1 MKKQWMRWA
10 ALAMA
15 AALLMTAAGCGQ
27 QSSDQPGAAGE
38 PKDAEPEESAA
49 FVPAMDREA
58 QAEIRVRG
66 SWSNF
71 EALEAAVNDWNEIY
85 SNVLVDYAK
94 VDGYTQQLAAV
105 VRVGDRQELVLFDT
119 AGYYEDRE
127 AVVSALADLGEL
139 GLDLD
144 VFDEQMTRAA
154 TVEDKV
160 CTLNWGLK
168 VSGFVVNQA
177 LLEENGLSM
186 PTDRESFWNAC
197 QVLQEAGYTPI

>member
-38 PKDAEPEESAA
+38 PKGAEPEESAA

-94 VDGYTQQLAAV
+94 VDGYTHSWPRWSGRGTGRSSSSL
-105 VRVGDRQELVLFDT
+105 
-119 AGYYEDRE
+119 
-127 AVVSALADLGEL
+127 
-139 GLDLD
+139 
-144 VFDEQMTRAA
+144 TRRGI
-154 TVEDKV
+154 TR
-160 CTLNWGLK
+160 TGRPW
-168 VSGFVVNQA
+168 
-177 LLEENGLSM
+177 
-186 PTDRESFWNAC
+186 
-197 QVLQEAGYTPI
+197 

>member
-15 AALLMTAAGCGQ
+15 AALLMTAACCGQ

-38 PKDAEPEESAA
+38 LKDAEPEESAA

-105 VRVGDRQELVLFDT
+105 VRVGDRQELVLF
-119 AGYYEDRE
+119 
-127 AVVSALADLGEL
+127 
-139 GLDLD
+139 
-144 VFDEQMTRAA
+144 
-154 TVEDKV
+154 
-160 CTLNWGLK
+160 
-168 VSGFVVNQA
+168 
-177 LLEENGLSM
+177 
-186 PTDRESFWNAC
+186 
-197 QVLQEAGYTPI
+197 